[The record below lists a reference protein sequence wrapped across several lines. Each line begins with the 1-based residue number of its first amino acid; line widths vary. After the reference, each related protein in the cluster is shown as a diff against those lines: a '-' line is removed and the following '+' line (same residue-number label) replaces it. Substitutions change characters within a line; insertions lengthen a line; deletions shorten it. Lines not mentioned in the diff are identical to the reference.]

1 MLMDN
6 INTKHG
12 HVLYPYHEDDVISS
26 MHTYATEVVCCW
38 RLAQYVRHS
47 IQNLCKDPFRNCLCK
62 GTQYNASLVR
72 QAQIK
77 AYNWFK
83 VTNLTKLM
91 LSIIH
96 VLMQVRNK
104 RDIMPGKFLTPQS
117 NNLQL
122 SDVMYALSMDSKLN
136 KMCRRIKLGLQ
147 LYAKCFEQ
155 KSAKK
160 TNMPKLCT
168 IVAQWYGNL
177 HVQIHRLQS
186 NRSQWNHLKFH
197 KITHLLGY
205 LIGTKFQASIIL
217 H

>member
-1 MLMDN
+1 M
-6 INTKHG
+6 
-12 HVLYPYHEDDVISS
+12 
-26 MHTYATEVVCCW
+26 
-38 RLAQYVRHS
+38 
-47 IQNLCKDPFRNCLCK
+47 
-62 GTQYNASLVR
+62 

-104 RDIMPGKFLTPQS
+104 RDIMPGKFLAPQS

-147 LYAKCFEQ
+147 LYAKCFE
-155 KSAKK
+155 
-160 TNMPKLCT
+160 
-168 IVAQWYGNL
+168 
-177 HVQIHRLQS
+177 
-186 NRSQWNHLKFH
+186 
-197 KITHLLGY
+197 
-205 LIGTKFQASIIL
+205 
-217 H
+217 